1 MNRCPGNEKPCAV
14 RRRAMDNTGTWA
26 STSHHDATGEARDT
40 LCLALAAV
48 DAARQQLNRYATATD
63 APAWQIVDAADLLD
77 VVAAYVADA
86 VTGGPHHVDA

>member
-1 MNRCPGNEKPCAV
+1 
-14 RRRAMDNTGTWA
+14 MDNTGTWA
-26 STSHHDATGEARDT
+26 SASGDHVSGDAHDT

-77 VVAAYVADA
+77 VVAACVADA
-86 VTGGPHHVDA
+86 VTGGPQHVDA